1 MFLIAGLGNP
11 GEKYEKS
18 RHNVGWIVLDR
29 FAKDFSFGA
38 YVKSAK
44 NMGELSESRIG
55 KEKVV
60 ILRPHT
66 MMNNSG
72 KAVSTLIKSK
82 KAAQNLVVIHDDLD
96 MPLGKFKI
104 VYNRGSG
111 GHKGVRSVKKA
122 LGTNEFLRIK
132 VGISPSTL
140 SGKVKKPKG
149 EKAVL
154 NFIIGEFKEAER
166 KKIKKVAKDI
176 SEALRSIILDGRE
189 LAQTDWN

>member
-1 MFLIAGLGNP
+1 
-11 GEKYEKS
+11 
-18 RHNVGWIVLDR
+18 
-29 FAKDFSFGA
+29 
-38 YVKSAK
+38 
-44 NMGELSESRIG
+44 MGELSESRIG

-132 VGISPSTL
+132 VGVSPSTL